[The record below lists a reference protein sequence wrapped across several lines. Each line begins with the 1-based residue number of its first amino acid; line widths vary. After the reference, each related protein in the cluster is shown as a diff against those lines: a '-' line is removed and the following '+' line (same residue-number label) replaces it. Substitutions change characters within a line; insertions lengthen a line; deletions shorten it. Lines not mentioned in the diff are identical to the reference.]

1 MTAFD
6 GPSLFCQVKNHFVL
20 RYVFLSKAGN
30 NDFFNDFFLVVF
42 LKTCFPFSSVR
53 LQCCYFLVVVGTRAS
68 RLVPRELS

>member
-1 MTAFD
+1 VTAFD

-30 NDFFNDFFLVVF
+30 NDFSLVMF